1 MKLVFRTLSKRAL
14 GGFWA
19 PFWLD
24 FEGRVLGEFGGNLE
38 DQKFNFSDRALEDNK
53 GVCQGEVKGV
63 CYGKICL
70 VNAFCLQRQRST
82 IK

>member
-1 MKLVFRTLSKRAL
+1 MFCKDL
-14 GGFWA
+14 
-19 PFWLD
+19 
-24 FEGRVLGEFGGNLE
+24 GRVWGEFWGNLE
-38 DQKFNFSDRALEDNK
+38 DQKFNFSDRVLEDNT